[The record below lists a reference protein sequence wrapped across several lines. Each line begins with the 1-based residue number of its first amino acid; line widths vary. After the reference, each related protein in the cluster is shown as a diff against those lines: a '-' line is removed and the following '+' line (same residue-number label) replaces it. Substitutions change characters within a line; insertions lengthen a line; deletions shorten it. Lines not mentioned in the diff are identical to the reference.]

1 MNSVTELKI
10 SVFKKCDLA
19 GLFDY
24 ANNDAMD
31 RFHIGIYILATLL
44 QTSQDI
50 TCVFRQAAA
59 MYAFKM
65 LVDYLKHFF
74 LTRMNKISITFYS
87 GMRNDIFR
95 KLHLLKL

>member
-31 RFHIGIYILATLL
+31 RFHVGIYILATLL

-50 TCVFRQAAA
+50 KSV
-59 MYAFKM
+59 
-65 LVDYLKHFF
+65 L
-74 LTRMNKISITFYS
+74 
-87 GMRNDIFR
+87 
-95 KLHLLKL
+95 